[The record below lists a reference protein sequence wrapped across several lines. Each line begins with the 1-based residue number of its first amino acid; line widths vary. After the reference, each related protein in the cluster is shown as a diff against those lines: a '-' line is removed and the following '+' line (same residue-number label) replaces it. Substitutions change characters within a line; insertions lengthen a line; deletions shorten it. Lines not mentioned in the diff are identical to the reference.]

1 MISFLQFL
9 HATLGDYGVMM
20 WCLGVGAVGCGV
32 LRLIERIANR

>member
-1 MISFLQFL
+1 MISLSQYL

-20 WCLGVGAVGCGV
+20 WCLGVGAIGCCV